1 MKLSKEHIK
10 LILLAAVAILL
21 LIMVITLL
29 RKDKEVPDHKALIE
43 AYDKAIAA
51 NERIIQ
57 LQEEIKQELKAERDR
72 LYARDSFLVK
82 SLLENQPKYVSNEK
96 RYNQITAAVSSLT
109 KDELRRELSG
119 D

>member
-21 LIMVITLL
+21 LILVITLL
-29 RKDKEVPDHKALIE
+29 RKGKEVPDHKALIE

-51 NERIIQ
+51 NEKIIQ

-72 LYARDSFLVK
+72 LYSRDSVLVK
-82 SLLENQPKYVSNEK
+82 TILENQPKYISNEK
-96 RYNQITAAVSSLT
+96 KYNQIPVTVGSLS
-109 KDELRRELSG
+109 KNELRREFAG
-119 D
+119 Y

>member
-72 LYARDSFLVK
+72 LYARDSVLVK

-96 RYNQITAAVSSLT
+96 KYNQIPITIGSLT
-109 KDELRRELSG
+109 KDELRWELSG
-119 D
+119 Y

>member
-10 LILLAAVAILL
+10 LILLAFVAVLL
-21 LIMVITLL
+21 LIMVVTLL
-29 RKDKEVPDHKALIE
+29 RKGKEVPDHKALIE

-96 RYNQITAAVSSLT
+96 KYNQIPAAVSFLT

-119 D
+119 Y